1 MLIVLAFVFILG
13 IAVLPVLLF
22 LALPIIVMPG
32 DSYQIVWLRGWAI
45 LLSAL
50 SGPALLGLCTMN
62 YTFTVKHFD
71 PKKFSSHH
79 LREKAARIEGVMTT
93 LNQAYEAYWTKENRI
108 AFACLACIV
117 TAFALA
123 LAPFSLKPFEV
134 AAIKLGGIIMAAG
147 TATIAIIYHR
157 LKKANN

>member
-1 MLIVLAFVFILG
+1 MLIVLAFVFILC
-13 IAVLPVLLF
+13 IAALPVLLF

-45 LLSAL
+45 LLSVL
-50 SGPALLGLCTMN
+50 GGPMLLGLCTMN

-71 PKKFSSHH
+71 PEKFLPH
-79 LREKAARIEGVMTT
+79 LREKAVRIEGVMLT
-93 LNQAYEAYWTKENRI
+93 LNEAYEAYWTKENRI

-123 LAPFSLKPFEV
+123 QAPFSLKPFEV